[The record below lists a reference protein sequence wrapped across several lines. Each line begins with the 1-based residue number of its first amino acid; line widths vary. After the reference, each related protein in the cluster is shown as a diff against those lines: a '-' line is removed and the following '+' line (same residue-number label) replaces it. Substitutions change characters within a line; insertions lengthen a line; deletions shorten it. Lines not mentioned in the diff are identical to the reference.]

1 MTAKSANP
9 GDEFKLM
16 QVFLLHG
23 SKFMRVDKHK
33 QSEQALGAIL
43 NLIRF
48 KQPATLDEADA
59 RLRLIDQI
67 AVDALGDAD
76 MAELHEGT
84 ESLSLARR
92 VPVQAAYI
100 RTQRLLRQKSLH

>member
-1 MTAKSANP
+1 
-9 GDEFKLM
+9 M

-67 AVDALGDAD
+67 AVEALGDAD

-100 RTQRLLRQKSLH
+100 RSQRLLRQKSLH